1 MTTLSRRTLLGS
13 AAAAAAI
20 GLLPRAAFAN
30 MGPPPDLI
38 PPQPVARIE
47 PVTETFFG
55 TEVTDNYRW
64 MENAADPDWE
74 RFMRGHAEHTLRT
87 LKHLGGHDAMQARVS
102 ALAGDLEILGG
113 LQVAGDK
120 VFAYKRPLGADNFV
134 LTVRNGLTGE
144 ERVLV
149 DPTTL
154 SEGDVHV
161 SMDYWTASF
170 DGSHL
175 AYGLSKAGSEDS
187 VIHVMA
193 VESGEILPERIDR
206 AQYASIAWLPDGSG
220 FFFNRLAADAA
231 KGSTDYYKNS
241 VCWLHRLRSDP
252 ADDVKILARGL
263 HSAVEISE
271 IEFPGVLTQPGSD
284 KVVALLIAG
293 VQNEITVFTA
303 SLDQVTAGAPDWKK
317 VCDPADKVTGVAFR
331 GDDVYLVTY
340 KDAPRYRALHVSAS
354 QPDLASAKVA
364 IAETEAVLQYLYPAK
379 DGIYV
384 LYLDGGVARL
394 KKLADGALA
403 DVALPYDGTIGG
415 VYADTSRDGAFIN
428 LQSWVAP
435 ATIFQIAADGAVNAT
450 ALVAK
455 PAIDVSPYTSERLFA
470 TAKDGTKV
478 PVSIVYRKDIAKDGS
493 APVLLQAYGSYGIN
507 SEPFFGPRYI
517 AWMERGGI
525 WATANVRGGGEY
537 GREWHEQG
545 RLLNK
550 HNTWG
555 DLIAC
560 TEHLIAEGW
569 TGVGKVVINGGS
581 AGGITVGRALTDR
594 PDLFGAVVSQV
605 GVSNNLRAEF
615 GQNGPPNIPEF
626 GSVTMEDGFKG
637 LYAMDSTQHV
647 KAGTAYPGVM
657 LTTGMTDPRV
667 DPWHAAKM
675 TAHLMAASSSD
686 KPTLLRVD
694 FDAGHG
700 LGSTR
705 AQRDREWADIF
716 LFGLWQTGDPAFQ
729 PG

>member
-13 AAAAAAI
+13 AAASAAI

-30 MGPPPDLI
+30 MAPPPDI
-38 PPQPVARIE
+38 APPQPVARIE
-47 PVTETFFG
+47 AVTETFFG
-55 TEVTDNYRW
+55 QEVTDNYRW

-74 RFMRGHAEHTLRT
+74 PFMRGHAEHTART
-87 LKHLGGHDAMQARVS
+87 MRGLGGYDAMQARVS
-102 ALAGDLEILGG
+102 ALAGDLEIVGNI
-113 LQVAGDK
+113 QFAGDN
-120 VFAYKRPLGADNFV
+120 VFIYKRPVGADNFI
-134 LTVRNGLTGE
+134 LTVRKGLTGE

-149 DPTTL
+149 DPTKL
-154 SEGDVHV
+154 SDGDAHV
-161 SMDYWTASF
+161 SLDYWTASF
-170 DGSHL
+170 DGVHL
-175 AYGLSKAGSEDS
+175 AYGLSKSGSEDS
-187 VIHVMA
+187 VIHVMK
-193 VESGEILPERIDR
+193 VDTGEIYPERIDR
-206 AQYASIAWLPDGSG
+206 AQYAYINWLPDGSG
-220 FFFNRLAADAA
+220 FFFNRLAEGAA

-241 VCWLHRLRSDP
+241 VCWLHRLGTDP
-252 ADDVKILARGL
+252 AADIRVLSRGQFGG
-263 HSAVEISE
+263 VEIDE
-271 IEFPGVLTQPGSD
+271 IEFPGVITQAGSD
-284 KVVALLIAG
+284 VVLATIIAG
-293 VQNEITVFTA
+293 VQNEIKVYA
-303 SLDQVTAGAPDWKK
+303 GSLSDAMAGNDGWKK
-317 VCDPADKVTGVAFR
+317 VCLPADQVTGATFR
-331 GDDVYLVTY
+331 DKDIYLVTY
-340 KDAPRYRALHVSAS
+340 KDAPRYRALHVTIDA
-354 QPDLASAKVA
+354 PDISGATEA
-364 IAETEAVLQYLYPAK
+364 IPQGEAVLQYLIPAK
-379 DGIYV
+379 DALYAQ
-384 LYLDGGVARL
+384 YLDGGVARL
-394 KKLADGALA
+394 KKLSGGTLA
-403 DVALPYDGTIGG
+403 DIALPYDASMSVVG
-415 VYADTSRDGAFIN
+415 DTSRDGVVIN
-428 LQSWVAP
+428 LQSWVVP
-435 ATIFQIAADGAVNAT
+435 ATIYEVGADGAVSET
-450 ALVAK
+450 ALVAR
-455 PAIDVSPYTSERLFA
+455 PDIDVSPYTSERLFA
-470 TAKDGTKV
+470 TARDGTKV
-478 PVSIVYRKDIAKDGS
+478 PVSIVYKKDIAKDGS

-545 RLLNK
+545 RLLTK
-550 HNTWG
+550 PNTWG
-555 DLIAC
+555 DMIAC
-560 TEHLIAEGW
+560 AEHLIAEGW
-569 TGVGKVVINGGS
+569 SAAGRIVINGGS

-594 PDLFGAVVSQV
+594 PDLFGGVVSQV

-626 GSVTMEDGFKG
+626 GSVTTEDGFKG

-716 LFGLWQTGDPAFQ
+716 VFGLWQTGDPAFQ